1 MTTGTISRTRFTCR
15 FLGHC
20 EGTAG
25 YSVRSAA
32 DTSVVASDGLEKL
45 EEVFEEKCEGFLKLF
60 LLSGIDISFQNM
72 CKNRREAL
80 LNGKPMVT
88 NAGPVLLSIHPV
100 TTARTYGG

>member
-45 EEVFEEKCEGFLKLF
+45 EKFLKKSVRLPKVVF
-60 LLSGIDISFQNM
+60 I
-72 CKNRREAL
+72 EW
-80 LNGKPMVT
+80 
-88 NAGPVLLSIHPV
+88 H
-100 TTARTYGG
+100 